1 MTPTRQSDEAARRSA
16 RVTRAR
22 SARAGGASDARVMS
36 VSHDVDDDDAGALAR
51 VRRARD
57 EVDETLDFLGLGTK
71 RSTRASEMDVD
82 DDVVGRGEK
91 RARGTSEVMDA
102 MGRLSLAFEVGSS
115 GGRRTPT
122 KPTTRASTTRRT
134 TLDLG
139 GDAMRALDGANEMAE
154 SFVEDAERGR
164 SLELEVRR
172 PRDETA
178 WLLGRALRGV
188 AGGTSSAAR
197 LTSLT
202 LRGGKGLSGDGFT
215 RLVSALTEA
224 RALRKVDLSSCGLG
238 TSAGTA
244 LAAVLDENGC
254 PLERLDLRGNALGA
268 EGAIAMAGA
277 LKHSKMLKALN
288 LAHNLIGADGV
299 RALAEALAGDTS
311 VRELDIQHNGCG
323 DEGCA
328 ALETHGFGNIE
339 RIFLGFNGIGADGAR
354 SLAEALRKR
363 RREDGDDDMEQD
375 DDGVARISKCMRRL
389 DMKCNVLGA
398 EGAQAIADVLHNVEE
413 LDLSNNS
420 VRQGA
425 KWLAQALKRDAGN
438 LRELNLQAN
447 EMTDDDAW
455 WLADALGEN
464 KSLKT
469 LNLGSNTFGDPGAT
483 DIAAD
488 LRDNTTLETL
498 DLTRNAIGR
507 DGATELMNALDEN
520 STLSRLGLESNLIPA
535 ETTMELKRRVG
546 LRAQCD
552 WQRAGFSDAT
562 ASNAPMKFTG

>member
-1 MTPTRQSDEAARRSA
+1 MDVSREEEDE
-16 RVTRAR
+16 
-22 SARAGGASDARVMS
+22 DE
-36 VSHDVDDDDAGALAR
+36 DAGALAR
-51 VRRARD
+51 VRRARH
-57 EVDETLDFLGLGTK
+57 EVDETLDFLGLGSK
-71 RSTRASEMDVD
+71 RSTRASAMEAD
-82 DDVVGRGEK
+82 DDAGGRREK
-91 RARGTSEVMDA
+91 RARGASEVMDA
-102 MGRLSLAFEVGSS
+102 MGRLSLAFEVGGS

-139 GDAMRALDGANEMAE
+139 GDAVRALDGANEMAE
-154 SFVEDAERGR
+154 SFVEDAARGR

-172 PRDETA
+172 QRDETA

-202 LRGGKGLSGDGFT
+202 LRGGKGLNGEGFT

-238 TSAGTA
+238 TAAGSA

-254 PLERLDLRGNALGA
+254 PLERLNLRGNALGA
-268 EGAIAMAGA
+268 EGAIAMSDA
-277 LKHSKMLKALN
+277 LKHSKTLTTLN
-288 LAHNLIGADGV
+288 FAHNLIGADGM
-299 RALAEALAGDTS
+299 RALVAALSGDTS
-311 VRELDIQHNGCG
+311 VRELDVQHNGCG

-328 ALETHGFGNIE
+328 ALETHGLGNLE
-339 RIFLGFNGIGADGAR
+339 HLLLGFNGIGADGAR
-354 SLAEALRKR
+354 SISEALRKR
-363 RREDGDDDMEQD
+363 RREDGRDDMERD
-375 DDGVARISKCMRRL
+375 DDGGARVSKSMRRL

-398 EGAQAIADVLHNVEE
+398 EGAQAIADVLKNVEE

-420 VRQGA
+420 VREGA

-469 LNLGSNTFGDPGAT
+469 LNLGSNTFGDPGAI

-488 LRDNTTLETL
+488 LRDNTSLETL